1 MLPLIFIPA
10 FRAAKIIILPPMSE
24 VVSVFYEKIN
34 PTARIFNHK
43 VLGKALIATSACG
56 QGAHQSSQTAI
67 QQVDDAKP
75 YK

>member
-34 PTARIFNHK
+34 PTARIFNHQ
-43 VLGKALIATSACG
+43 VLGRTIFAPPAWRHDAQKPP
-56 QGAHQSSQTAI
+56 QTAI

-75 YK
+75 YN